1 MPYIGVSPFNGVRRK
16 HTYTATANQTS
27 FSGAGTEGATLS
39 YTDSTFV
46 DVYQNGVKLG
56 EADYTAT
63 SGTAIVLGQGASLDD
78 LVEIV
83 IYDVFSVA
91 DTVSKS
97 AGGTFDGNLTA
108 AGTLAVTGAIT
119 SSAGATITTADN
131 TAQLTIISTD
141 ADANSGPEIDLHR
154 NSASPDDGD
163 ILGRLR
169 FQGENDADEK
179 TQYAAMFVKA
189 ADVTNG
195 TEDALLRFDSI
206 INGGN
211 AQRLE
216 FNATE
221 AVFNEGSADIDLRV
235 ESNAS
240 ANALFV
246 DGGAN
251 RVGIGTAT
259 PSNPLTVV
267 TSTDGSGVSG
277 DNVFAALIHN
287 AEATNDASKGL
298 LIKAGTTTAD
308 QAFDVQDHDGSNQY
322 FRILGNGDVCISR
335 TASLSNGRV
344 SVDFSSAADNGFC
357 INDTA
362 SGNGAAFINFHTGG
376 TSRGAITN
384 NNNSAVAYNTSS
396 DYRLKEN
403 VSYSFDATTE
413 LKKLKPCK
421 FNFIGGDLTVEGFL
435 AHEVQAVVPQAI
447 TGTHNEVDD
456 DDNPVYQG
464 IDQSKLVPL
473 LVKTILELEARIT
486 ALEG

>member
-63 SGTAIVLGQGASLDD
+63 SGTAIVLGTGATLTDI
-78 LVEIV
+78 VEIV
-83 IYDVFSVA
+83 VYDVFSVA

-97 AGGTFDGNLTA
+97 AGGTFDGNVTMGGTITATGNADFNGDLDVDGTTNLDVVDIDGTVNIATTALVTGVLTA
-108 AGTLAVTGAIT
+108 
-119 SSAGATITTADN
+119 
-131 TAQLTIISTD
+131 
-141 ADANSGPEIDLHR
+141 
-154 NSASPDDGD
+154 
-163 ILGRLR
+163 
-169 FQGENDADEK
+169 
-179 TQYAAMFVKA
+179 
-189 ADVTNG
+189 
-195 TEDALLRFDSI
+195 
-206 INGGN
+206 NGG
-211 AQRLE
+211 
-216 FNATE
+216 
-221 AVFNEGSADIDLRV
+221 AVFNEGSADVDLRV

-435 AHEVQAVVPQAI
+435 AHEVQAVIPQAI

-473 LVKTILELEARIT
+473 LVKTIQELEARIT

>member
-63 SGTAIVLGQGASLDD
+63 SGTAIVLGTGATLTDI
-78 LVEIV
+78 VEIV
-83 IYDVFSVA
+83 VYDVFSVA

-97 AGGTFDGNLTA
+97 AGGTFDGNVTMGGTITATGNADFNGDLDVDGTTNLDVVDIDGTVNIATTALVTGVLTA
-108 AGTLAVTGAIT
+108 
-119 SSAGATITTADN
+119 
-131 TAQLTIISTD
+131 
-141 ADANSGPEIDLHR
+141 
-154 NSASPDDGD
+154 
-163 ILGRLR
+163 
-169 FQGENDADEK
+169 
-179 TQYAAMFVKA
+179 
-189 ADVTNG
+189 
-195 TEDALLRFDSI
+195 
-206 INGGN
+206 NGGV
-211 AQRLE
+211 
-216 FNATE
+216 
-221 AVFNEGSADIDLRV
+221 VFNEGSADVDLRV

>member
-63 SGTAIVLGQGASLDD
+63 SGTAIVLGTGATLTDI
-78 LVEIV
+78 VEIV
-83 IYDVFSVA
+83 VYDVFSVA

-97 AGGTFDGNLTA
+97 AGGTFDGNVTMGGTITATGNADFNGDLDVDGTTNLDVVDIDGTVNMATTALVTGVLTA
-108 AGTLAVTGAIT
+108 
-119 SSAGATITTADN
+119 
-131 TAQLTIISTD
+131 
-141 ADANSGPEIDLHR
+141 
-154 NSASPDDGD
+154 
-163 ILGRLR
+163 
-169 FQGENDADEK
+169 
-179 TQYAAMFVKA
+179 
-189 ADVTNG
+189 
-195 TEDALLRFDSI
+195 
-206 INGGN
+206 NGGV
-211 AQRLE
+211 
-216 FNATE
+216 
-221 AVFNEGSADIDLRV
+221 VFNEGSADVDLRV

-435 AHEVQAVVPQAI
+435 AHEVQAVIPQAI

>member
-1 MPYIGVSPFNGVRRK
+1 MAYIGTSPSNGVRRRFV
-16 HTYTATANQTS
+16 YEATANQTS
-27 FSGAGTEGATLS
+27 FSGNDESGITLT
-39 YTDSTFV
+39 YVDSLYL
-46 DVYQNGVKLG
+46 DVYQNGVKLKAG
-56 EADYTAT
+56 DDYTAT
-63 SGTAIVLGQGASLDD
+63 TGTTVVLAVGATADD
-78 LVEIV
+78 VVEMV
-83 IYDVFSVA
+83 SFDVFSVN
-91 DTVSKS
+91 DSVSAS
-97 AGGTFDGNLTA
+97 AGGSF
-108 AGTLAVTGAIT
+108 AGAIGMGSTLAVTGNADLNGDLDVDGTTNLDIVDID
-119 SSAGATITTADN
+119 GAVNMATTLLVTGVV
-131 TAQLTIISTD
+131 TA
-141 ADANSGPEIDLHR
+141 
-154 NSASPDDGD
+154 
-163 ILGRLR
+163 
-169 FQGENDADEK
+169 
-179 TQYAAMFVKA
+179 
-189 ADVTNG
+189 
-195 TEDALLRFDSI
+195 
-206 INGGN
+206 NGG
-211 AQRLE
+211 
-216 FNATE
+216 
-221 AVFNEGSADIDLRV
+221 AVFNEGSADVDFRV

-251 RVGIGTAT
+251 RVSVGSGT

>member
-63 SGTAIVLGQGASLDD
+63 SGTAIVLGTGATLTDI
-78 LVEIV
+78 VEIV
-83 IYDVFSVA
+83 VYDVFSVA

-97 AGGTFDGNLTA
+97 AGGTFDGNVTMGGTITATGNADFNGDLDVDGTTNLDVVDIDGTVNMATTALVTGVLTA
-108 AGTLAVTGAIT
+108 
-119 SSAGATITTADN
+119 
-131 TAQLTIISTD
+131 
-141 ADANSGPEIDLHR
+141 
-154 NSASPDDGD
+154 
-163 ILGRLR
+163 
-169 FQGENDADEK
+169 
-179 TQYAAMFVKA
+179 
-189 ADVTNG
+189 
-195 TEDALLRFDSI
+195 
-206 INGGN
+206 NGG
-211 AQRLE
+211 
-216 FNATE
+216 
-221 AVFNEGSADIDLRV
+221 AVFNEGSADVDFRV

-435 AHEVQAVVPQAI
+435 AHEVQAVIPQAI

-486 ALEG
+486 ALENA

>member
-63 SGTAIVLGQGASLDD
+63 SGTAIVLGTGATLTDI
-78 LVEIV
+78 VEIV
-83 IYDVFSVA
+83 VYDVFSVA

-97 AGGTFDGNLTA
+97 AGGTFDGNVTMGGTITATGNADFNGDLDVDGTTNLDVVDIDGTVNIATTALVTGVLTA
-108 AGTLAVTGAIT
+108 
-119 SSAGATITTADN
+119 
-131 TAQLTIISTD
+131 
-141 ADANSGPEIDLHR
+141 
-154 NSASPDDGD
+154 
-163 ILGRLR
+163 
-169 FQGENDADEK
+169 
-179 TQYAAMFVKA
+179 
-189 ADVTNG
+189 
-195 TEDALLRFDSI
+195 
-206 INGGN
+206 NGG
-211 AQRLE
+211 
-216 FNATE
+216 
-221 AVFNEGSADIDLRV
+221 AVFNEGSADVDLRV

-435 AHEVQAVVPQAI
+435 AHEVQAVIPQAI

>member
-63 SGTAIVLGQGASLDD
+63 SGTAIVLGTGATLTDI
-78 LVEIV
+78 VEIV
-83 IYDVFSVA
+83 VYDVFSVA

-97 AGGTFDGNLTA
+97 AGGTFDGNVTMGGTITATGNADFNGDLDVDGTTNLDVVDIDGTVNMATTALVTGVLTA
-108 AGTLAVTGAIT
+108 
-119 SSAGATITTADN
+119 
-131 TAQLTIISTD
+131 
-141 ADANSGPEIDLHR
+141 
-154 NSASPDDGD
+154 
-163 ILGRLR
+163 
-169 FQGENDADEK
+169 
-179 TQYAAMFVKA
+179 
-189 ADVTNG
+189 
-195 TEDALLRFDSI
+195 
-206 INGGN
+206 NGG
-211 AQRLE
+211 
-216 FNATE
+216 
-221 AVFNEGSADIDLRV
+221 AVFNEGSADVDLRV

-435 AHEVQAVVPQAI
+435 AHEVQAVIPQAI

-486 ALEG
+486 TLEG

>member
-63 SGTAIVLGQGASLDD
+63 SGTAIVLGTGATLTDI
-78 LVEIV
+78 VEIV
-83 IYDVFSVA
+83 VYDVFSVA

-97 AGGTFDGNLTA
+97 AGGTFDGNVTMGGTITATGNADFNGDLDVDGTTNLDVVDIDGTVNMATTALVTGVLTA
-108 AGTLAVTGAIT
+108 
-119 SSAGATITTADN
+119 
-131 TAQLTIISTD
+131 
-141 ADANSGPEIDLHR
+141 
-154 NSASPDDGD
+154 
-163 ILGRLR
+163 
-169 FQGENDADEK
+169 
-179 TQYAAMFVKA
+179 
-189 ADVTNG
+189 
-195 TEDALLRFDSI
+195 
-206 INGGN
+206 NGG
-211 AQRLE
+211 
-216 FNATE
+216 
-221 AVFNEGSADIDLRV
+221 AVFNEGSADVDLRV

-435 AHEVQAVVPQAI
+435 AHEVQAVIPQAI

-486 ALEG
+486 ALENA

>member
-63 SGTAIVLGQGASLDD
+63 SGTAIVLGTGATLTDI
-78 LVEIV
+78 VEIV
-83 IYDVFSVA
+83 VYDVFSVA

-97 AGGTFDGNLTA
+97 AGGTFDGNVTMGGTITATGNADFNGDLDVDGTTNLDVVDIDGTVNIATTALVTGVLTA
-108 AGTLAVTGAIT
+108 
-119 SSAGATITTADN
+119 
-131 TAQLTIISTD
+131 
-141 ADANSGPEIDLHR
+141 
-154 NSASPDDGD
+154 
-163 ILGRLR
+163 
-169 FQGENDADEK
+169 
-179 TQYAAMFVKA
+179 
-189 ADVTNG
+189 
-195 TEDALLRFDSI
+195 
-206 INGGN
+206 NGGV
-211 AQRLE
+211 
-216 FNATE
+216 
-221 AVFNEGSADIDLRV
+221 VFNEGSADVDLRV

-435 AHEVQAVVPQAI
+435 AHEVQAVIPQAI

-456 DDNPVYQG
+456 EDNPVYQG

>member
-1 MPYIGVSPFNGVRRK
+1 MALTKVLTGGIADDAVTTAKVNPSQTDITAVGTLTGVL
-16 HTYTATANQTS
+16 TAN
-27 FSGAGTEGATLS
+27 
-39 YTDSTFV
+39 
-46 DVYQNGVKLG
+46 
-56 EADYTAT
+56 
-63 SGTAIVLGQGASLDD
+63 
-78 LVEIV
+78 
-83 IYDVFSVA
+83 
-91 DTVSKS
+91 
-97 AGGTFDGNLTA
+97 GG
-108 AGTLAVTGAIT
+108 
-119 SSAGATITTADN
+119 
-131 TAQLTIISTD
+131 
-141 ADANSGPEIDLHR
+141 
-154 NSASPDDGD
+154 
-163 ILGRLR
+163 
-169 FQGENDADEK
+169 
-179 TQYAAMFVKA
+179 
-189 ADVTNG
+189 
-195 TEDALLRFDSI
+195 
-206 INGGN
+206 
-211 AQRLE
+211 
-216 FNATE
+216 
-221 AVFNEGSADIDLRV
+221 AVFNEASADVDFRV

-240 ANALFV
+240 ENALFV

-267 TSTDGSGVSG
+267 TSNDGSGVSG
-277 DNVFAALIHN
+277 DNVYGALIHN
-287 AEATNDASKGL
+287 AEATNDRSFGL

-308 QAFDVQDHDGSNQY
+308 QSFDVRDHDGSNQY
-322 FRILGNGDVCISR
+322 FRVLGNGDVCISR
-335 TASLSNGRV
+335 VASLTNGRL
-344 SVDFSSAADNGFC
+344 SLDFSSAADNGFC

-376 TSRGAITN
+376 SSRGTITN

-473 LVKTILELEARIT
+473 LVKTIQELEARIT
-486 ALEG
+486 ALENN

>member
-63 SGTAIVLGQGASLDD
+63 SGTAIVLGTGATLTDI
-78 LVEIV
+78 VEIV
-83 IYDVFSVA
+83 VYDVFSVA

-97 AGGTFDGNLTA
+97 AGGTFDGNVTMGGTITA
-108 AGTLAVTGAIT
+108 TGNADFNGDLDVDGTTNLDVVDIDGTVNIATTALVTGV
-119 SSAGATITTADN
+119 
-131 TAQLTIISTD
+131 
-141 ADANSGPEIDLHR
+141 
-154 NSASPDDGD
+154 
-163 ILGRLR
+163 LR
-169 FQGENDADEK
+169 A
-179 TQYAAMFVKA
+179 
-189 ADVTNG
+189 
-195 TEDALLRFDSI
+195 
-206 INGGN
+206 NGGV
-211 AQRLE
+211 
-216 FNATE
+216 
-221 AVFNEGSADIDLRV
+221 VFNEGSADVDLRV

-435 AHEVQAVVPQAI
+435 AHEVQAVIPQAI
-447 TGTHNEVDD
+447 TGTHNAIEVWKAGEELPDGVSAG
-456 DDNPVYQG
+456 DNKLDADGNTIPDMQG

-473 LVKTILELEARIT
+473 LVKTIQELEARIT
-486 ALEG
+486 ALENA

>member
-1 MPYIGVSPFNGVRRK
+1 MPYIGVSPFNGVRKK
-16 HTYTATANQTS
+16 HTYTATASQTS
-27 FSGAGTEGATLS
+27 FSGAGTEGITLS
-39 YTDSTFV
+39 YKDSTFV

-56 EADYTAT
+56 EADYTST
-63 SGTAIVLGQGASLDD
+63 SGTAIVLGTGASLND
-78 LVEIV
+78 LVEV
-83 IYDVFSVA
+83 VVYDVFSVA
-91 DTVSKS
+91 DTVSK
-97 AGGTFDGNLTA
+97 ADGGTFDGNITA
-108 AGTLAVTGAIT
+108 AGTITVTGNADLNGDSDVDGTTNLDVVDID
-119 SSAGATITTADN
+119 GA
-131 TAQLTIISTD
+131 LTQ
-141 ADANSGPEIDLHR
+141 
-154 NSASPDDGD
+154 DG
-163 ILGRLR
+163 G
-169 FQGENDADEK
+169 
-179 TQYAAMFVKA
+179 
-189 ADVTNG
+189 
-195 TEDALLRFDSI
+195 
-206 INGGN
+206 
-211 AQRLE
+211 
-216 FNATE
+216 
-221 AVFNEGSADIDLRV
+221 AVFNEASADVNFRV

-335 TASLSNGRV
+335 TASLTNGRV
-344 SVDFSSAADNGFC
+344 SLDFSSAADNGFC

-376 TSRGAITN
+376 SSRGTITN
-384 NNNSAVAYNTSS
+384 NNNSAVAFNTSS

-456 DDNPVYQG
+456 EDNPVYQG

-473 LVKTILELEARIT
+473 LVKTIQELEARIA
-486 ALEG
+486 ALESA

>member
-63 SGTAIVLGQGASLDD
+63 SGTAIVLGTGATLTDI
-78 LVEIV
+78 VEIV
-83 IYDVFSVA
+83 VYDVFSVA

-97 AGGTFDGNLTA
+97 AGGTFDGNVTMGGTITATGNADFNGDLDVDGTTNLDVVDIDGTVNIATTALVTGVLTA
-108 AGTLAVTGAIT
+108 
-119 SSAGATITTADN
+119 
-131 TAQLTIISTD
+131 
-141 ADANSGPEIDLHR
+141 
-154 NSASPDDGD
+154 
-163 ILGRLR
+163 
-169 FQGENDADEK
+169 
-179 TQYAAMFVKA
+179 
-189 ADVTNG
+189 
-195 TEDALLRFDSI
+195 
-206 INGGN
+206 NGGV
-211 AQRLE
+211 
-216 FNATE
+216 
-221 AVFNEGSADIDLRV
+221 VFNEGSADVDLRV

-435 AHEVQAVVPQAI
+435 AHEVQAVIPQAI

>member
-63 SGTAIVLGQGASLDD
+63 SGTAIVLGTGATLTDI
-78 LVEIV
+78 VEIV
-83 IYDVFSVA
+83 VYDVFSVA

-97 AGGTFDGNLTA
+97 VGGTFDGNVTMGGTITATGNADFNGDLDVDGTTNLDVVDIDGTVNIATTALVTGVLTA
-108 AGTLAVTGAIT
+108 
-119 SSAGATITTADN
+119 
-131 TAQLTIISTD
+131 
-141 ADANSGPEIDLHR
+141 
-154 NSASPDDGD
+154 
-163 ILGRLR
+163 
-169 FQGENDADEK
+169 
-179 TQYAAMFVKA
+179 
-189 ADVTNG
+189 
-195 TEDALLRFDSI
+195 
-206 INGGN
+206 NGGV
-211 AQRLE
+211 
-216 FNATE
+216 
-221 AVFNEGSADIDLRV
+221 VFNEGSADVDLRV

-435 AHEVQAVVPQAI
+435 AHEVQAVIPQAI

-456 DDNPVYQG
+456 EDNPVYQG